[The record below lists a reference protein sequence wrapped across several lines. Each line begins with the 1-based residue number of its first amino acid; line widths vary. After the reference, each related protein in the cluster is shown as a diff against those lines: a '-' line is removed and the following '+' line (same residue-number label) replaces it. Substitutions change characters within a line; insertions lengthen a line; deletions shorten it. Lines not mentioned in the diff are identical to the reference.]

1 MAVLSTA
8 VVLIGLIALLNL
20 VLTIGVIRRLRAQ
33 PPADQHQ
40 HAGGLRPAV
49 DVRPTTLEPG
59 ERVPGI
65 DAVTIDGIAVQLP
78 FEGRSLIGFFSPS
91 CSTCREQLIPFVVT
105 AERQPAGVRV
115 LAVVAGSDDDTAKA
129 YVDELLAGRSEVL
142 IVREDEDGP
151 VQKAFGIK
159 GFPAFAI
166 VDDGQ
171 LGVSDFQVSELQIS
185 ALKVS

>member
-1 MAVLSTA
+1 VAVLTTA

-20 VLTIGVIRRLRAQ
+20 VLTFGVIRRLRDQ

-40 HAGGLRPAV
+40 HSGGLRPAS
-49 DVRPTTLEPG
+49 DVRPTTLQPG
-59 ERVPGI
+59 ELVPGI
-65 DAVTIDGIAVQLP
+65 DAMTIDGTAVQLP

-105 AERQPAGVRV
+105 AERQPDGVRV
-115 LAVVAGSDDDTAKA
+115 LAVVAGADDDSATA

-142 IVREDEDGP
+142 VVREDEDGP

-166 VDDGQ
+166 VDNGE
-171 LGVSDFQVSELQIS
+171 LGASDFQVSELQIS
-185 ALKVS
+185 ALKAS